1 MKEFLKKILKA
12 AGVYHPLQGFYR
24 LQLFKTAHKK
34 TRKEFEKYR
43 GPGFQCNVCRASYKM
58 FAPRFPLAEDKD
70 AIEKNKVIAGYG
82 ENVYCPGCMSTARER
97 LVIAMLGKIN
107 IAGKKV
113 LHFSPEEKVYHYLAG
128 KAEIITADLEP
139 DFYKNID
146 SKSLQEDLT
155 KLSFAANSFDVV
167 IANHVLEHIPD
178 DRRAMKEIYRVL
190 KPPGIAL
197 LQVPFSTIISTTIE
211 EPGMNNSRRQSEL
224 FGQKDHVRI
233 YSLNDY
239 ISRLRE
245 TGFLVEYI
253 PYESL
258 HELHSF
264 AIQPGEGF
272 FQIRK

>member
-24 LQLFKTAHKK
+24 QQLFKTAHKK

-58 FAPRFPLAEDKD
+58 FAPRFPSAEDKD
-70 AIEKNKVIAGYG
+70 AIDKNNVIAGYG
-82 ENVYCPGCMSTARER
+82 ENVFCPRCMSTARER

-107 IAGKKV
+107 ITGKRI
-113 LHFSPEEKVYHYLAG
+113 LHFSPEEKVYHYLSEKTA
-128 KAEIITADLEP
+128 IITADLKP
-139 DFYKNID
+139 GFYKKID
-146 SKSLQEDLT
+146 SKALKEDLT
-155 KLSFAANSFDVV
+155 KLSFADNSFDMV

-178 DRRAMKEIYRVL
+178 DRKAMKEICRVL
-190 KPPGIAL
+190 KSPGTAI
-197 LQVPFSTIISTTIE
+197 LQVPFSTTVPATVE
-211 EPGMNNSRRQSEL
+211 EPGINNPRKQSEL

-233 YSLNDY
+233 YNRDEY
-239 ISRLRE
+239 ITRLRE
-245 TGFLVEYI
+245 AGFYVEYI
-253 PYESL
+253 PHASL
-258 HELHSF
+258 IDLYSF